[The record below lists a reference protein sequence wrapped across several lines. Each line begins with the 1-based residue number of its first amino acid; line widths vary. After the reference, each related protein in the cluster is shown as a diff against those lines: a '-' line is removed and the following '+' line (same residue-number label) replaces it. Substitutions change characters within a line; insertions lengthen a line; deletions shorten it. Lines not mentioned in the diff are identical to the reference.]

1 MPRYEL
7 LFVCVFGDEPDVRLH
22 FEAQSICAAA
32 AFAEYADRIL
42 TDSGSTYRCTRVMP
56 VFDAPVQTLIKKEE
70 KRMNIISG
78 PVFTPQRVV
87 IYGPEGVGK
96 STLAAAFPDPI
107 FIDTE
112 GGTAQLNVRR
122 FDRPQSWEDLI
133 TQVRYAA
140 AHSGELKTLVI
151 DTADWAEKLCALS
164 VCRENGYKSIET
176 FDFGKGYVYLAER
189 FAELLRELDKARGA
203 GLTTVITAHAK
214 MRKIEQPEQ
223 EGAYDH
229 WEMKLTKQCA
239 PLLKEWC
246 DMLLFCN
253 YRTTVYKPDGKN
265 GKAKAVGGRERVLYT
280 CHTAGWDAKNRHG
293 LPEELPMTFDA
304 IAAAVLPPANAASPT
319 VTAVHRAPPPTALP
333 QAQPGDSMQA
343 LEAALE
349 DAGVPVER
357 PAERIPPELRA
368 LMNRDGVSLPDLEA
382 IVTHKGFF
390 PPGTAFK
397 DYPPDFVQ
405 KGLIAGWDQMIAY
418 GRRAG
423 ILSEVEDLPF

>member
-1 MPRYEL
+1 
-7 LFVCVFGDEPDVRLH
+7 
-22 FEAQSICAAA
+22 
-32 AFAEYADRIL
+32 
-42 TDSGSTYRCTRVMP
+42 
-56 VFDAPVQTLIKKEE
+56 
-70 KRMNIISG
+70 MNIISG

-133 TQVRYAA
+133 AQVRYAA
-140 AHSGELKTLVI
+140 AHSGEYKTLVI
-151 DTADWAEKLCALS
+151 DTADWAERLCVLS
-164 VCRENGYKSIET
+164 VCRENGRKSIET

-203 GLTTVITAHAK
+203 GLTTVVTAHAK

-304 IAAAVLPPANAASPT
+304 IAPAVLPRAAVPA
-319 VTAVHRAPPPTALP
+319 VTAAFQAPPPAP
-333 QAQPGDSMQA
+333 PRDSMQA

-349 DAGVPVER
+349 DAGVLVER
-357 PAERIPPELRA
+357 PTECFPPELRA